1 MEEVTKT
8 KGVEIARLTAQLRK
22 AEMMV
27 SSLERQV
34 DQKVGGQF
42 DHKSY
47 FTTKNKI
54 LLNYILIIF
63 PFSDAGEPGT
73 DNNL

>member
-27 SSLERQV
+27 TSLERQV
-34 DQKVGGQF
+34 DQKVGGTF
-42 DHKSY
+42 DEPC
-47 FTTKNKI
+47 NR
-54 LLNYILIIF
+54 II
-63 PFSDAGEPGT
+63 
-73 DNNL
+73 NCRI

>member
-27 SSLERQV
+27 TSLERQV
-34 DQKVGGQF
+34 DQKVGQQ
-42 DHKSY
+42 KSLGKIDLM
-47 FTTKNKI
+47 KNSAKSVLTI
-54 LLNYILIIF
+54 SPL
-63 PFSDAGEPGT
+63 SDAGEPGT
-73 DNNL
+73 DDNL

>member
-27 SSLERQV
+27 TSLERQV
-34 DQKVGGQF
+34 DQKVGGKF
-42 DHKSY
+42 DPEKSSQ
-47 FTTKNKI
+47 N
-54 LLNYILIIF
+54 
-63 PFSDAGEPGT
+63 
-73 DNNL
+73 

>member
-27 SSLERQV
+27 TSLERQV
-34 DQKVGGQF
+34 DQKVGRQF
-42 DHKSY
+42 DK
-47 FTTKNKI
+47 KNF
-54 LLNYILIIF
+54 LQN
-63 PFSDAGEPGT
+63 
-73 DNNL
+73 

>member
-27 SSLERQV
+27 TSLERQV
-34 DQKVGGQF
+34 DQKVGQQ
-42 DHKSY
+42 KSLGKIDLM
-47 FTTKNKI
+47 KNSAK
-54 LLNYILIIF
+54 
-63 PFSDAGEPGT
+63 
-73 DNNL
+73 

>member
-27 SSLERQV
+27 TSLERQV
-34 DQKVGGQF
+34 DQKVGRQ
-42 DHKSY
+42 KSLCKIDLM
-47 FTTKNKI
+47 KNSAK
-54 LLNYILIIF
+54 
-63 PFSDAGEPGT
+63 
-73 DNNL
+73 

>member
-1 MEEVTKT
+1 MLSSYQLFPRASSRMEEVTKT

-42 DHKSY
+42 DQKTNDS
-47 FTTKNKI
+47 KI
-54 LLNYILIIF
+54 SQI
-63 PFSDAGEPGT
+63 
-73 DNNL
+73 

>member
-27 SSLERQV
+27 TSLERQV
-34 DQKVGGQF
+34 DQKVGRQKSLCKIDVIKKFCKISF
-42 DHKSY
+42 D
-47 FTTKNKI
+47 
-54 LLNYILIIF
+54 
-63 PFSDAGEPGT
+63 
-73 DNNL
+73 NLPSFRRGRTRN

>member
-1 MEEVTKT
+1 MLSSYQLFPRASSRMEEVTKT

-34 DQKVGGQF
+34 DQKVGGQIE
-42 DHKSY
+42 HKSY
-47 FTTKNKI
+47 SAMNTEI
-54 LLNYILIIF
+54 LL
-63 PFSDAGEPGT
+63 
-73 DNNL
+73 

>member
-27 SSLERQV
+27 TSLERQV
-34 DQKVGGQF
+34 DQKVGGTF
-42 DHKSY
+42 DAIGSL
-47 FTTKNKI
+47 FF
-54 LLNYILIIF
+54 IICRI
-63 PFSDAGEPGT
+63 
-73 DNNL
+73 

>member
-27 SSLERQV
+27 TSLERQV
-34 DQKVGGQF
+34 DQKVGRQ
-42 DHKSY
+42 KSLGKIDLM
-47 FTTKNKI
+47 KNSAKSVLTI
-54 LLNYILIIF
+54 CPL
-63 PFSDAGEPGT
+63 SDAGEPGT
-73 DNNL
+73 DDNL

>member
-27 SSLERQV
+27 TSLERQV
-34 DQKVGGQF
+34 DQKVGGAF
-42 DHKSY
+42 DEPC
-47 FTTKNKI
+47 NQ
-54 LLNYILIIF
+54 II
-63 PFSDAGEPGT
+63 
-73 DNNL
+73 NCRI

>member
-42 DHKSY
+42 DQKSY
-47 FTTKNKI
+47 SATKIEI
-54 LLNYILIIF
+54 LL
-63 PFSDAGEPGT
+63 
-73 DNNL
+73 